1 MGPSQDS
8 VPPEGGWRKPAATL
22 LAEVV
27 HEDDLLQESPG
38 RCVQDAVYGSQEGGP
53 GLVMETEDDAGCGQ
67 VVLRVLLQT
76 PTGMQTRKPWGRK
89 ATRSDQHLCTRSP
102 GPGWGSSNYMIL
114 LPLQQLSLG
123 FVNISA

>member
-1 MGPSQDS
+1 M
-8 VPPEGGWRKPAATL
+8 

-53 GLVMETEDDAGCGQ
+53 GLIMETEDDAGCGQ

-76 PTGMQTRKPWGRK
+76 PTGMQTRKPWEERP
-89 ATRSDQHLCTRSP
+89 QEV
-102 GPGWGSSNYMIL
+102 I
-114 LPLQQLSLG
+114 
-123 FVNISA
+123 NIFALAPQALARAAPTT